1 MLFYKSREELE
12 PTKPAEE
19 TTDHAEALR
28 KANAEP
34 ATLGDILTKV
44 SPKALKQL
52 SDAPAFRFDYNKP
65 VKVYRIRGA
74 FTAAKVEKITGDWA
88 QDAAVIIQTDEDTQ
102 RGRKCGRVCAFEDG
116 AFEFVRVP
124 YDCAALDY
132 FYTKGDI
139 NEARKISRNA
149 FIITQAHD
157 DRRGGNYNCET
168 VGGLF
173 LDASNR
179 LAHGER
185 ARGIKFDYC
194 HTQSG
199 ARRYMRVNGRLDN
212 GGAAFSFEFGN
223 CGEKYPETDPAPFD
237 ASGYYVAIQRDNLKR
252 RAQQL
257 RIERAKAA
265 AQAHDFGAE
274 ITEARAELDDA
285 RRAVLA
291 SLAAADKWREFSRI
305 DNAARQL
312 TYAAQSLDILTE
324 KAAAGTL
331 ASIERGRAYVASV
344 KEYADKARAA
354 LAEVQQ

>member
-1 MLFYKSREELE
+1 MNKNETQKNIKALAGIVDSR
-12 PTKPAEE
+12 
-19 TTDHAEALR
+19 
-28 KANAEP
+28 AEP
-34 ATLGDILTKV
+34 ATLGDILAKV

-74 FTAAKVEKITGDWA
+74 FTAAKVEKIAGDWA
-88 QDAAVIIQTDEDTQ
+88 RGAAVIIQTDEDKQ
-102 RGRKCGRVCAFEDG
+102 RGRDCGRVCAFEDG
-116 AFEFVRVP
+116 AFNFVRVP
-124 YDCAALDY
+124 YSRAALDN

-157 DRRGGNYNCET
+157 DRRGGDYNRET

-179 LAHGER
+179 LARGER
-185 ARGIKFDYC
+185 ARGVKFDYC
-194 HTQSG
+194 HTPSG

-223 CGEKYPETDPAPFD
+223 WGEKYPETDPAPFD
-237 ASGYYVAIQRDNLKR
+237 ASGYYVAIQRDKLKR

-257 RIERAKAA
+257 RTERARAA

-285 RRAVLA
+285 RRAILA
-291 SLAAADKWREFSRI
+291 SLAAADKWREFSRAER
-305 DNAARQL
+305 AASWL
-312 TYAAQSLDILTE
+312 VYAAQSLEWLTE

-331 ASIERGRAYVASV
+331 ASIERWRGYVASV

-354 LAEVQQ
+354 LAEVNE